1 MSVLGEVGVC
11 PVVYILSQY
20 FTGICMWDR
29 SCSASPVQQ
38 CLWLSTEPFA
48 GWGGKDPLEAIRP
61 TPATAVTP
69 KAGCPA
75 PHSGRSCVSLG
86 RGLHPLSGQPMLVF
100 CHLHSEKSFLVFK
113 GNILSSCLC
122 PLPLVLF
129 PSSRTPLCICWCL

>member
-61 TPATAVTP
+61 IPAPAVTP
-69 KAGCPA
+69 KAGLVYLWGGVFIP
-75 PHSGRSCVSLG
+75 SLG
-86 RGLHPLSGQPMLVF
+86 S
-100 CHLHSEKSFLVFK
+100 
-113 GNILSSCLC
+113 LC
-122 PLPLVLF
+122 
-129 PSSRTPLCICWCL
+129 